1 MSDRTDGRASG
12 QARAVP
18 RPPRGGPAAEVRRQG
33 PGVPP
38 SQRSERR
45 RPGSG
50 RSVVRAELDAA
61 LSGAALSTRDM
72 QFLDRLVHWDKR
84 NGTSVASL
92 LWRARKVGRDE
103 AGLTNRQLEIV
114 ISALED
120 AAVYRALG
128 AETISC
134 WDCEGIPGGR
144 CAEHSRDADWA
155 RAYAELAA
163 VLSAGSASLSVEA
176 ARLSAASCADQADL
190 SADSEPTALPRP
202 TDIAKYRRRT
212 PVAS

>member
-1 MSDRTDGRASG
+1 MSDRTEGRASR
-12 QARAVP
+12 QTSAIP
-18 RPPRGGPAAEVRRQG
+18 RPPGRRSAVAGRLPVAGPKRPERAEHRT
-33 PGVPP
+33 
-38 SQRSERR
+38 
-45 RPGSG
+45 PGSS
-50 RSVVRAELDAA
+50 RSVVRAELEAA
-61 LSGAALSTRDM
+61 LNGATLSDQDTK
-72 QFLDRLVHWDKR
+72 FLDRLVHWDKR

-92 LWRARKVGRDE
+92 LWRARKAGRDE
-103 AGLTNRQLEIV
+103 AGLSSRQLEIV

-134 WDCEGIPGGR
+134 WDCENMPGR

-163 VLSAGSASLSVEA
+163 VLSATSAGLSVEA
-176 ARLSAASCADQADL
+176 AQLSAAPCAAPADL
-190 SADSEPTALPRP
+190 DDSDSDPLPRP
-202 TDIAKYRRRT
+202 TDIAKYRRRA